1 MNKIIIVFISLLTTA
16 GVFAQEKVF
25 FSETF
30 KSQNQGKYKIEIN
43 ELKEL
48 LHIMIAI
55 TKSGLENDDM
65 IQQNGQYYKDVLAH
79 FKPYENEDIIKTF
92 DSLMVSSLYNYI
104 FLTGNA
110 ITYDLKGNKL
120 RKSDTFIFTA
130 TGVAGERIT
139 VNPIITY
146 RKQIEAFARK
156 SGFRKF
162 YKAHLPYYSGII
174 ADYEKSANLGRQ
186 WKWLEEN
193 FETKLNSYIIYC
205 SPLINGLNFTG
216 EFINNDFRLIHM
228 NLPPLDNHKNLT
240 GLQNELLNTR
250 IMFTEIDHNY
260 VNAPSKANEA
270 LINELFKDR
279 KHWVNEQAYGT
290 TAYPVPIDVFDEY
303 MTYGIFLLYCN
314 AHYEQHIVKE
324 TQDSLIAIMTERG
337 FPEMKDFTDK
347 LLKASAENPGVK
359 IDKWYPDFI
368 KSFNN

>member
-16 GVFAQEKVF
+16 GLFAQEKVF

-65 IQQNGQYYKDVLAH
+65 IQQNGQYYEDVLAH

-110 ITYDLKGNKL
+110 ITYDFKGNKL

-130 TGVAGERIT
+130 TGVGGEHIT
-139 VNPIITY
+139 LNPITTY

-162 YKAHLPYYSGII
+162 YWIY
-174 ADYEKSANLGRQ
+174 Q
-186 WKWLEEN
+186 
-193 FETKLNSYIIYC
+193 LN
-205 SPLINGLNFTG
+205 
-216 EFINNDFRLIHM
+216 
-228 NLPPLDNHKNLT
+228 
-240 GLQNELLNTR
+240 
-250 IMFTEIDHNY
+250 
-260 VNAPSKANEA
+260 
-270 LINELFKDR
+270 
-279 KHWVNEQAYGT
+279 
-290 TAYPVPIDVFDEY
+290 
-303 MTYGIFLLYCN
+303 
-314 AHYEQHIVKE
+314 
-324 TQDSLIAIMTERG
+324 
-337 FPEMKDFTDK
+337 
-347 LLKASAENPGVK
+347 
-359 IDKWYPDFI
+359 
-368 KSFNN
+368 